1 MSPGM
6 GGYSSISGAVSKMAR
21 EEGIRGFYK
30 GLYPNL
36 LKVKHPKLPIVP
48 SNCRPSLISFSS
60 TLHASLLLQ

>member
-6 GGYSSISGAVSKMAR
+6 GGYTSISGAVKKMWA

-36 LKVKHPKLPIVP
+36 LKVYIPLYRFRLEDDVDG
-48 SNCRPSLISFSS
+48 
-60 TLHASLLLQ
+60 

>member
-6 GGYSSISGAVSKMAR
+6 GGYDSVPGAIRKMLR

-36 LKVKHPKLPIVP
+36 LKVCLIV
-48 SNCRPSLISFSS
+48 F
-60 TLHASLLLQ
+60 